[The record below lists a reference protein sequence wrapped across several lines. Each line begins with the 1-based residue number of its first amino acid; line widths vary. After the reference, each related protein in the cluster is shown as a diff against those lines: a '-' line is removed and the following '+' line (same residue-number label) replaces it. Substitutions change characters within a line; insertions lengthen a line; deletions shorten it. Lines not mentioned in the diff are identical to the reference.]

1 MGING
6 NRSLGDPYIALA
18 DMGMGMGATQGY
30 VNAADGSYVQY
41 RYMSVGR
48 LANPNLRWEK
58 TTSWN
63 VGLDFGFLDNRITGT
78 FDYYVM
84 PTSDMIMKQRL
95 PIFSGVDNITT
106 NLGKVENK
114 GFELSINS
122 QNVKT
127 RNFEW
132 NTTLGFSKY
141 KNTIKHL
148 YYEMEDV
155 KVLREM

>member
-1 MGING
+1 M
-6 NRSLGDPYIALA
+6 
-18 DMGMGMGATQGY
+18 
-30 VNAADGSYVQY
+30 
-41 RYMSVGR
+41 
-48 LANPNLRWEK
+48 
-58 TTSWN
+58 
-63 VGLDFGFLDNRITGT
+63 
-78 FDYYVM
+78 
-84 PTSDMIMKQRL
+84 
-95 PIFSGVDNITT
+95 DNITT

>member
-78 FDYYVM
+78 FDY
-84 PTSDMIMKQRL
+84 
-95 PIFSGVDNITT
+95 
-106 NLGKVENK
+106 
-114 GFELSINS
+114 
-122 QNVKT
+122 
-127 RNFEW
+127 
-132 NTTLGFSKY
+132 
-141 KNTIKHL
+141 
-148 YYEMEDV
+148 
-155 KVLREM
+155 